1 MLEKIFLI
9 LKRRVITTIIKK
21 KKKNLKELFMAGVF

>member
-9 LKRRVITTIIKK
+9 LKRRVITTRIKK